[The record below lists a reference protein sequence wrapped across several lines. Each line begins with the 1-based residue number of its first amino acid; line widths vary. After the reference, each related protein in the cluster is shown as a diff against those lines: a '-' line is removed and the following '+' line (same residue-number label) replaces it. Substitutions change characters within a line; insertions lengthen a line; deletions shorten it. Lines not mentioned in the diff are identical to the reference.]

1 MPKPTRSH
9 VIHFTFTVLGK
20 KYALLLERINKL
32 CDLNIYFLIIIALL
46 V

>member
-9 VIHFTFTVLGK
+9 VIHFTFTVRE
-20 KYALLLERINKL
+20 KYALLLERMNKV